1 MVKRVRVRKIKR
13 EKKRVYEE
21 NKREKVIKIREKN
34 KK

>member
-13 EKKRVYEE
+13 EKKRVNEE

-34 KK
+34 EK